1 MEFNQRFESSNVL
14 GFGAPLLP
22 GELLVE
28 SDIFPL
34 ELAESASD
42 SPLPETPLSDTAAL
56 ELNEIIG
63 EDVSALTE
71 NLQNSNIELQSRVDD
86 LTRELSSS
94 RAERQRELA
103 EKESLAHRL
112 TALLDALP
120 GGVLVLDQRHTIKLA
135 NPVAIDLLGE
145 PLLNMNFLSVIGECA
160 ASVSRDGSQILLR
173 SGRRISISN
182 QLQDGYGDQ
191 VVLITDVTETF
202 EAQQERS
209 RNDRL
214 SALGEMIAR
223 LAHQIRTPLA
233 SSLLY
238 LGAVDRPGL
247 DGPGRAE
254 ITEKIRGRLKHM
266 ESLINDS
273 LHYVKGGE
281 IEVSE
286 CSLFE
291 LMNTLELSMT
301 PVLKASGATW
311 AETRPEEDVIIAGN
325 QDALLSA
332 LVAIAENAVQIAGP
346 ARVHVRAEYSADG
359 LTIAIEDNGPGIE
372 PALLERIVDPYYTT
386 RSGGTGL
393 GLALCATIARNHD
406 AALVAE
412 NHAGGARFS
421 LTLPRERLQRTSA
434 APQVQTPTSALQG

>member
-1 MEFNQRFESSNVL
+1 MEFNQRFESGKDLS
-14 GFGAPLLP
+14 FGAPQLQRALS
-22 GELLVE
+22 VE
-28 SDIFPL
+28 SDIFPFKRSESTISEAPGESYPSKEAAR
-34 ELAESASD
+34 ELGKILD
-42 SPLPETPLSDTAAL
+42 
-56 ELNEIIG
+56 
-63 EDVSALTE
+63 EDVLSLTE
-71 NLQNSNIELQSRVDD
+71 NLRSSNLELQSRIDD
-86 LTRELSSS
+86 LTIELSNSL
-94 RAERQRELA
+94 AERQQELA
-103 EKESLAHRL
+103 EKESLALRL

-160 ASVSRDGSQILLR
+160 ASVSLDGSQVLLR

-209 RNDRL
+209 RNERL

-238 LGAVDRPGL
+238 LGAVDRSGL
-247 DGPGRAE
+247 DGVGRTE
-254 ITEKIRGRLKHM
+254 ITEKIRGRLRHM

-273 LHYVKGGE
+273 LNFVKGGE
-281 IEVSE
+281 TELSE
-286 CSLFE
+286 CSLFQ
-291 LMNTLELSMT
+291 LINDLEASIA
-301 PVLKASGATW
+301 PVLKSSDAVWSRTL
-311 AETRPEEDVIIAGN
+311 PKIDVIIAGN

-332 LVAIAENAVQIAGP
+332 LVAIAENALEIAASAQVHISAQI
-346 ARVHVRAEYSADG
+346 STDG
-359 LTIAIEDNGPGIE
+359 LRIAIEDNGPGIDPE
-372 PALLERIVDPYYTT
+372 LLERVFEPYYTT

-393 GLALCATIARNHD
+393 GLALSAMIARNHD
-406 AALVAE
+406 ATLVAE
-412 NHAGGARFS
+412 NHSGGARFI
-421 LTLPRERLQRTSA
+421 LTLPKERLQRIPSA
-434 APQVQTPTSALQG
+434 R

>member
-1 MEFNQRFESSNVL
+1 MQSNQPFEAYKPQNL
-14 GFGAPLLP
+14 DAPLFQ
-22 GELLVE
+22 GELIDE
-28 SDIFPL
+28 SDTFPSRL
-34 ELAESASD
+34 TDHRGVAQEID
-42 SPLPETPLSDTAAL
+42 RAAL
-56 ELNEIIG
+56 DLSEIFETDIA
-63 EDVSALTE
+63 SLTE
-71 NLQNSNIELQSRVDD
+71 SLDLSYVELQNRVDD
-86 LTRELSSS
+86 LTRELNNSK
-94 RAERQRELA
+94 AARQQELA
-103 EKESLAHRL
+103 EKENLAHRL

-209 RNDRL
+209 RNERL

-247 DGPGRAE
+247 DRHGRAE
-254 ITEKIRGRLKHM
+254 ITGKIRGRLRHM

-273 LHYVKGGE
+273 LQYVKGGE
-281 IEVSE
+281 RDVSE
-286 CSLFE
+286 CTLFD
-291 LMNTLELSMT
+291 LLNTFELSMA
-301 PVLKASGATW
+301 PVLKESGATW
-311 AETRPEEDVIIAGN
+311 TQTRPEEDVIIAGN

-359 LTIAIEDNGPGIE
+359 LTIAIEDNGPGID
-372 PALLERIVDPYYTT
+372 PALLERIFDPYYTT

-412 NHAGGARFS
+412 NHEGGARFS
-421 LTLPRERLQRTSA
+421 LTLPRERLLRTSA
-434 APQVQTPTSALQG
+434 APQVQMPTSAL

>member
-14 GFGAPLLP
+14 GFGAPLLQ

-254 ITEKIRGRLKHM
+254 IIGKIRGRLKHM
-266 ESLINDS
+266 
-273 LHYVKGGE
+273 
-281 IEVSE
+281 
-286 CSLFE
+286 
-291 LMNTLELSMT
+291 
-301 PVLKASGATW
+301 
-311 AETRPEEDVIIAGN
+311 
-325 QDALLSA
+325 
-332 LVAIAENAVQIAGP
+332 
-346 ARVHVRAEYSADG
+346 
-359 LTIAIEDNGPGIE
+359 
-372 PALLERIVDPYYTT
+372 
-386 RSGGTGL
+386 
-393 GLALCATIARNHD
+393 
-406 AALVAE
+406 
-412 NHAGGARFS
+412 
-421 LTLPRERLQRTSA
+421 
-434 APQVQTPTSALQG
+434 

>member
-1 MEFNQRFESSNVL
+1 MQFNQRFESSIVS
-14 GFGAPLLP
+14 GFGAPLLQ
-22 GELLVE
+22 GELIDQT
-28 SDIFPL
+28 DIFPL
-34 ELAESASD
+34 ELAETTAVSSGG
-42 SPLPETPLSDTAAL
+42 DTLIGKATAL
-56 ELNEIIG
+56 ELNEILAD
-63 EDVSALTE
+63 DVSSLKADLKT
-71 NLQNSNIELQSRVDD
+71 SNRELQGRVDD
-86 LTRELSSS
+86 LTRELSNS
-94 RAERQRELA
+94 RAERQQELA

-145 PLLNMNFLSVIGECA
+145 PLLNMDFLSVIGECA
-160 ASVSRDGSQILLR
+160 ASVSRDGSQVLLR

-209 RNDRL
+209 RTERL

-238 LGAVDRPGL
+238 LGAVDRPSL
-247 DGPGRAE
+247 DGKGRAE
-254 ITEKIRGRLKHM
+254 ITGKIRGRLQHM

-273 LHYVKGGE
+273 LQFVKGGE
-281 IEVSE
+281 IDVSE
-286 CSLFE
+286 CSLFD
-291 LMNTLELSMT
+291 LMNALEISME
-301 PVLKASGATW
+301 PVLKTSGASW
-311 AETRPEEDVIIAGN
+311 SQTRPECDVVIAGN

-346 ARVHVRAEYSADG
+346 EQVHVHAEYSAEG
-359 LTIAIEDNGPGIE
+359 LCIAIEDNGPGID
-372 PALLERIVDPYYTT
+372 PALLERIFDPYYTT
-386 RSGGTGL
+386 RPGGTGL
-393 GLALCATIARNHD
+393 GLALCAMIARNHD

-412 NHAGGARFS
+412 NHVGGARFI
-421 LTLPRERLQRTSA
+421 LTLPRERLQRSSAGPQLQTSA
-434 APQVQTPTSALQG
+434 PALQS